1 VRLFQ
6 IPDQMELLVG
16 TGNLSNRRKA
26 NMPSPETINRLET
39 ELLAARTEAEGFLLA
54 VSPGELDLPAW
65 LADRVRTV
73 SALFH
78 SPLVRLLSLAG
89 KSPMLG
95 SVDVK
100 ALQVA
105 LRTIDAALRLREY
118 YEWETEVLHD
128 EGRVL
133 GVRSAGSSEDRRI
146 SPEAAREEIRNA
158 IDQVSRRIAI
168 LRAQAEAEESGQT
181 TSVEQALGAAAVSIR
196 PGTAFIIM
204 AIDPGKPELEDVKR
218 TIQQECARFNIRA
231 IRADDIEHSGEITHR
246 ILETIRTSEFLI
258 ADLTDER
265 PSVYYE
271 VGFAHAIGKRPILYR
286 KAGTRLHFD
295 LAVHNCPEYANLT
308 DLTNKLNRR
317 LTAMTRGE

>member
-1 VRLFQ
+1 
-6 IPDQMELLVG
+6 
-16 TGNLSNRRKA
+16 
-26 NMPSPETINRLET
+26 MPSLETINTLES
-39 ELLAARTEAEGFLLA
+39 ELLAAHTEAEGFLYG
-54 VSPGELDLPAW
+54 VPTGESDVPSW
-65 LADRVRTV
+65 LKDRSRTV
-73 SALFH
+73 SALFY
-78 SPLVRLLSLAG
+78 SPLVRLLPLVG
-89 KSPMLG
+89 ESPILG
-95 SVDVK
+95 SVDAK

-105 LRTIDAALRLREY
+105 LRRIDAALRLRGY
-118 YEWETEVLHD
+118 SEWETEVLHD

-133 GVRSAGSSEDRRI
+133 GVRPAGSSEDRRI
-146 SPEAAREEIRNA
+146 FPEEARAEIRNA
-158 IDQVSRRIAI
+158 LDQISRRIAI
-168 LRAQAEAEESGQT
+168 LRAQAEAEESGHA
-181 TSVEQALGAAAVSIR
+181 TSVQQPPGAAPVSIR

-204 AIDPGKPELEDVKR
+204 AIDPGRAELEDVKR

-231 IRADDIEHSGEITHR
+231 VRADDIEHSGEITHR

-295 LAVHNCPEYANLT
+295 LAVHNCPEYVNLT